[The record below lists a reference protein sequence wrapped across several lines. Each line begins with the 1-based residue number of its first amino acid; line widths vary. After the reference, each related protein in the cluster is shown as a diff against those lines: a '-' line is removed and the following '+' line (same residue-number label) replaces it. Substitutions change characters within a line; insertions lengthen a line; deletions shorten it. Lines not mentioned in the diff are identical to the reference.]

1 MRSLL
6 RRPSAWIVLALAI
19 ATAVVLLVRARGP
32 IVRTVLSERRDLEQ
46 HIVASGR
53 VRVPTRVQTSAQVS
67 GLVVAVGAVAGQRVT
82 KGDLLVQL
90 DDSTERAS
98 VAQAE
103 AAVKQAQARVDQ
115 LRRVGAI
122 VATESLREAE
132 SNLEKAEVELERSA
146 KLVGPGAVPAAELEN
161 ARRAVDVARAQRNAA
176 QACLLLLGLDH
187 ALYADVETLLVYP
200 STVVLPTRT
209 PGVFERGGA
218 VLEPGA
224 PILGQA
230 FRGGP
235 VLLAWDQVLA
245 GGREQR
251 PGHNVVFHELAH
263 KIDMLDGPVDGT
275 PPLADARTRRTW
287 AEVCSAAFLALRD
300 AVERGERG
308 ALDAYAATN
317 EAEFFA
323 VATEAYFTRPAKL
336 ARDLPA
342 LHRVLVDFYRFTP
355 PEA

>member
-1 MRSLL
+1 MLGWL
-6 RRPSAWIVLALAI
+6 
-19 ATAVVLLVRARGP
+19 T
-32 IVRTVLSERRDLEQ
+32 ERRRRHLLAQPYPAAWDGILADNVHVFARLEAADQARLRDL
-46 HIVASGR
+46 
-53 VRVPTRVQTSAQVS
+53 TRVFVAEKRWEGCGGLEITETVQV
-67 GLVVAVGAVAGQRVT
+67 T
-82 KGDLLVQL
+82 
-90 DDSTERAS
+90 
-98 VAQAE
+98 
-103 AAVKQAQARVDQ
+103 
-115 LRRVGAI
+115 I
-122 VATESLREAE
+122 
-132 SNLEKAEVELERSA
+132 
-146 KLVGPGAVPAAELEN
+146 
-161 ARRAVDVARAQRNAA
+161 AA